1 MPDFVKIKKKLEK
14 KEKVWYTLFNLI
26 STKGIYMS
34 FIKKPKSLTFLS
46 IAAAALMSLTGCAG
60 ETKETQEI
68 VNTVKSIGRQTHR
81 PLKDRACDGLFT
93 IVKAHEKYKGFV
105 YLCTAGKLTCGYGSN
120 IEDLDRRAQLVFTDS
135 EGRRLSQKEV
145 EARFQAIADA
155 KPRMETGVDNR
166 GRPVYNYKAD
176 TYRKFD
182 LFVTRDSAEQLCRKD
197 LGQTFDAL
205 KSNFRSAGIDID
217 KVPFVIV
224 VGSMDI
230 QYNTGNF
237 TKNSWKRCYAGL
249 QVGAKGDPRGYHK
262 AALETRRGQVSKK
275 RNDLIRILFVEG
287 AGELEQQIKTAARAH
302 QAKKTR

>member
-1 MPDFVKIKKKLEK
+1 
-14 KEKVWYTLFNLI
+14 
-26 STKGIYMS
+26 MS
-34 FIKKPKSLTFLS
+34 FIKKPKCLTFLS
-46 IAAAALMSLTGCAG
+46 VAAATLMSLTSCAG
-60 ETKETQEI
+60 ETKETREI

-93 IVKAHEKYKGFV
+93 IVKAHENYKGFV

-120 IEDLDRRAQLVFTDS
+120 IENPDRRAQLVFTDS
-135 EGRRLSQKEV
+135 NGRRLSQEEV
-145 EARFQAIADA
+145 AARFQAIADA
-155 KPRMETGVDNR
+155 KPDMQTGVDKK

-176 TYRKFD
+176 TYKRFD
-182 LFVTRDSAEQLCRKD
+182 LFVTRESAEQLCRSD

-205 KSNFRSAGIDID
+205 NRNFRSAGIDIA

-249 QVGAKGDPRGYHK
+249 
-262 AALETRRGQVSKK
+262 
-275 RNDLIRILFVEG
+275 
-287 AGELEQQIKTAARAH
+287 
-302 QAKKTR
+302 